1 MLRLLTIAGSDSGG
15 GAGIQADLK
24 TFAAHGAYGMSAIA
38 AVTAQNT
45 LAVSAVHELPAE
57 VVAAQIDAVFGD
69 LGVDA
74 VKIGMLANAGIVAAV
89 AAALA
94 RHGAGRAGAVGAGAG
109 EDAVSGRA
117 VPVVLDPVMVAKS
130 GDSLLADDAV
140 AALVADLLPLA
151 TVVTPNLPEA
161 RRLAGRA
168 ADGPGDEA
176 EQESLARHVGAGG
189 VAVLVKGGHAA
200 SEEVV
205 DVLFDGVDVHR
216 FRGPRLA
223 GRSTHGTGCTLSSA
237 LAVRLAAGEPLPRAV
252 EGAIAYLRLAI
263 ENAPGLGAGH
273 GPLDHGVRPPPL
285 PAPAA
290 RRGGVAPAAGA
301 AATGAETTDATP
313 TGAAPTDASPAD
325 PTGRPAR

>member
-1 MLRLLTIAGSDSGG
+1 VTDTAASPPASASRPLRLLTIAGSDSGG

-45 LAVSAVHELPAE
+45 LAVTAVHELPPE
-57 VVAAQIDAVFGD
+57 MVAAQIDAVFAD

-94 RHGAGRAGAVGAGAG
+94 RHGAGRGGGARNAGAG
-109 EDAVSGRA
+109 GRA

-130 GDSLLADDAV
+130 GDALLADEAV
-140 AALVADLLPLA
+140 AALVANLLPLA

-176 EQESLARHVGAGG
+176 EQESLARAIGAGG
-189 VAVLVKGGHAA
+189 GAVLVKGGHAA
-200 SEEVV
+200 AAEVV
-205 DVLFDGVDVHR
+205 DVLFAGGAVHR

-252 EGAIAYLRLAI
+252 AGAIAYLRRAM
-263 ENAPGLGAGH
+263 ESAPGLGAGH

-285 PAPAA
+285 PGPAD
-290 RRGGVAPAAGA
+290 GA
-301 AATGAETTDATP
+301 AA
-313 TGAAPTDASPAD
+313 APPGT
-325 PTGRPAR
+325 AR